1 MVGQPSYT
9 EDGAPDSSNPS
20 ISHEEKTSKA
30 RAVLGLESGSSTTL
44 DKDDALLA
52 TLGYRAELK
61 REFSYLTVFGQSFGA
76 MGIAPAI
83 AESLIFSL
91 GSAGSVG
98 MVWTYLVGCLLLIPV
113 ALSLGELGSSMPTA
127 GGLYYWVSRLTP
139 TKYRSFMCWL
149 AGYMNVLGYISIYA
163 STIYAA
169 TLILG
174 AICSIGSNS
183 VFVATKYQNY
193 GMFAA
198 TTFLTFGMTCVSS
211 KVLSRLNTS
220 YIFLQF
226 AMLLALIIAL
236 AAGTPKEL
244 KNTASFVFGEFEN
257 TGFWT
262 NDGWAFMLSFL
273 TPVWVVSGFE
283 SSATIA
289 EEASNA
295 AKAVP
300 FAMVSSLVTA
310 TITGWAVMITVAFCM
325 GTDVIGI
332 VTTPLGQPMAQIAF
346 NSLGKNG
353 SVALLSFLWFSSIC
367 NCSILMVAASRETF
381 AFARDH
387 GLPGSTFIRVLS
399 SNKTPARAV
408 AFVAICTLAEGLLM
422 LVNTIAINSIFN
434 LAIMGLYFAYCMPL
448 ISRLCFR
455 HFSPGVWYLG
465 DTLSYCSAVY
475 SVAWMTFIFILLLF
489 PSYSS
494 PTPQEMN
501 YAVVVLGF
509 VLVFCIVYYFIPG
522 FGGKTF
528 FTGPVRTIDE
538 IVDENPMVRQ
548 EIEREIVEERK
559 TEGSTEK
566 ELVEISS

>member
-1 MVGQPSYT
+1 MEDHTSTSPSN
-9 EDGAPDSSNPS
+9 DGSGS
-20 ISHEEKTSKA
+20 ISHDEKVKKA
-30 RAVLGLESGSSTTL
+30 QSVLGMEEGQTSAISA
-44 DKDDALLA
+44 DDQLLA
-52 TLGYRAELK
+52 SLGYRAELK

-83 AESLIFSL
+83 AESIIFSL
-91 GSAGSVG
+91 GSAGTVG
-98 MVWTYLVGCLLLIPV
+98 MWV
-113 ALSLGELGSSMPTA
+113 A
-127 GGLYYWVSRLTP
+127 RLTP
-139 TKYRSFMCWL
+139 SHSRAFMCWL

-174 AICSIGSNS
+174 ATCSIGSDG
-183 VFVATKYQNY
+183 VYVATKYQNY

-198 TTFLTFGMTCVSS
+198 TAFLTFGMTCVTS
-211 KVLSRLNTS
+211 KTMAKLNFC
-220 YIFLQF
+220 YIIVQF
-226 AMLLALIIAL
+226 CMLLALIIAL

-244 KNTASFVFGEFEN
+244 KNPASFVFSDFQN

-262 NDGWAFMLSFL
+262 NNGWAFMLSFL

-310 TITGWAVMITVAFCM
+310 LITGWAVIITIAFCM
-325 GTDVIGI
+325 GPDIVDI
-332 VTTPLGQPMAQIAF
+332 VTSPLGQPLAQIAF
-346 NSLGKNG
+346 NSLGKSG
-353 SVALLSFLWFSSIC
+353 SVALLVFLWFASIC

-387 GLPGSTFIRVLS
+387 GLPFSSFLRVLNR
-399 SNKTPARAV
+399 NKTPARAV
-408 AFVAICTLAEGLLM
+408 GFVALITLLEGLLM

-448 ISRLCFR
+448 ISRLLFR
-455 HFSPGVWYLG
+455 HFAPGVFYMG
-465 DTLSYCSAVY
+465 DTLSLISAIY
-475 SVAWMTFIFILLLF
+475 SVAWMTFIFIILLF
-489 PSYSS
+489 PSYQN
-494 PTPQEMN
+494 PDAQEMN

-509 VLVFCIVYYFIPG
+509 VLVFCVVYYWFPKY
-522 FGGKTF
+522 GGKTF
-528 FTGPVRTIDE
+528 FKGPVRTIDE
-538 IVDENPMVRQ
+538 VLEENPEAREAVERQ
-548 EIEREIVEERK
+548 IKEEQGVE
-559 TEGSTEK
+559 TDGTEK
-566 ELVEISS
+566 S

>member
-1 MVGQPSYT
+1 MLEEKTTGSEKGVQG
-9 EDGAPDSSNPS
+9 SSDPS
-20 ISHEEKTSKA
+20 ISRSDQIAKAEDILGVEEGQIISA
-30 RAVLGLESGSSTTL
+30 
-44 DKDDALLA
+44 DDELLA
-52 TLGYRAELK
+52 SLGYRAELK
-61 REFSYLTVFGQSFGA
+61 REFSYFTVFGQSFGA

-83 AESLIFSL
+83 AESMVFSL

-98 MVWTYLVGCLLLIPV
+98 MVWTYLVGCLMLIPV
-113 ALSLGELGSSMPTA
+113 AMSLGELGSSMPTS
-127 GGLYYWVSRLTP
+127 GGLYYWVARLTP
-139 TKYRSFMCWL
+139 PRQRAFMCWL

-174 AICSIGSNS
+174 AICSISTEGA
-183 VFVATKYQNY
+183 FTATKYQNY
-193 GMFAA
+193 GIFAA
-198 TTFLTFGMTCVSS
+198 TTFLTFGMTCVPSQT
-211 KVLSRLNTS
+211 LSRLNFS

-226 AMLLALIIAL
+226 FMLLALIIAL
-236 AAGTPKEL
+236 AAGTPSEL
-244 KNTASFVFGEFEN
+244 KNSASFVFADFQN
-257 TGFWT
+257 TGFWS
-262 NDGWAFMLSFL
+262 NNGWAFMLSFL

-310 TITGWAVMITVAFCM
+310 TVTGWAVIITIAFCM
-325 GTDVIGI
+325 GPDVIDI
-332 VTTPLGQPMAQIAF
+332 VTSPLGQPLAQIAF

-353 SVALLSFLWFSSIC
+353 SVALLVFLWIASIA

-387 GLPGSTFIRVLS
+387 GLPGSSYLRVLS
-399 SNKTPARAV
+399 SNQTPARAV
-408 AFVAICTLAEGLLM
+408 GFVAVCTLAEGLLM

-448 ISRLCFR
+448 VSRLFFG
-455 HFSPGVWYLG
+455 HFKPGVWYMG
-465 DTLSYCSAVY
+465 DTLSYISAVY
-475 SVAWMTFIFILLLF
+475 SVAWMTFIFIILLF
-489 PSYSS
+489 PSYPN
-494 PTPQEMN
+494 PTPDEMN

-509 VLVFCIVYYFIPG
+509 VLIFCVVYYWVPG

-528 FTGPVRTIDE
+528 FKGPVRTIDE
-538 IVDENPMVRQ
+538 VLN
-548 EIEREIVEERK
+548 EREDVREAVMDRIQGERQVGPH
-559 TEGSTEK
+559 GSTDKVDLE
-566 ELVEISS
+566 